1 MNIYQKAAA
10 TKLRFKT
17 NNGAI
22 STEDLFDLPLSS
34 KNEMNLDTVA
44 KTVYAALKAEEEE
57 GSFVNKTSNPRKDQ
71 LELAMEI
78 VKDVIR
84 IKQEEADAKAD
95 IAAKAAKREQL
106 LRALE
111 RNQEQALA
119 GMTVDQLQE
128 ELKKL
133 G

>member
-44 KTVYAALKAEEEE
+44 KTVHATLKAEEE

-106 LRALE
+106 LLALE

>member
-1 MNIYQKAAA
+1 MNIYQKAAT

-22 STEDLFDLPLSS
+22 STEDSFDLPLSS

-44 KTVYAALKAEEEE
+44 KTVHAALKAEEE
-57 GSFVNKTSNPRKDQ
+57 GSFVNKTSNPRKEQ

>member
-1 MNIYQKAAA
+1 MSIYQKAVA

-17 NNGAI
+17 SNGAI

-44 KTVYAALKAEEEE
+44 KTVHAALKAEEE

-84 IKQEEADAKAD
+84 IKQEQEAAKAD

>member
-17 NNGAI
+17 SNGAI

-44 KTVYAALKAEEEE
+44 KTVYAALKAEEE
-57 GSFVNKTSNPRKDQ
+57 GSFVNKTSNPRKEQ

-95 IAAKAAKREQL
+95 IAAKAAKRERL

-119 GMTVDQLQE
+119 TMTVDQLQE

>member
-1 MNIYQKAAA
+1 M
-10 TKLRFKT
+10 
-17 NNGAI
+17 
-22 STEDLFDLPLSS
+22 
-34 KNEMNLDTVA
+34 
-44 KTVYAALKAEEEE
+44 
-57 GSFVNKTSNPRKDQ
+57 
-71 LELAMEI
+71 
-78 VKDVIR
+78 DVIR
-84 IKQEEADAKAD
+84 IKQEQEAAKAD
-95 IAAKAAKREQL
+95 IAAKAAKREML

>member
-1 MNIYQKAAA
+1 MNIYHKAAA

-17 NNGAI
+17 NIGAI

-44 KTVYAALKAEEEE
+44 KTVHAALKAEEE
-57 GSFVNKTSNPRKDQ
+57 GSFVNKTNNPRKDQ

>member
-17 NNGAI
+17 SNGAI
-22 STEDLFDLPLSS
+22 STEDLFGLPLSS

-44 KTVYAALKAEEEE
+44 KTVHAALKAEEE
-57 GSFVNKTSNPRKDQ
+57 GSFVNKTSNPRKEQ

-111 RNQEQALA
+111 RNQEQAFA

>member
-17 NNGAI
+17 ANGAI

-44 KTVYAALKAEEEE
+44 KTVHAALKAEEE

-84 IKQEEADAKAD
+84 IKQEEAAAKAER
-95 IAAKAAKREQL
+95 ASKAAKRDQL
-106 LRALE
+106 LRALSAK
-111 RNQEQALA
+111 QEQELA
-119 GMTVDQLQE
+119 NMPLEKLQE
-128 ELKKL
+128 ELQKL

>member
-1 MNIYQKAAA
+1 MSIYQKAAA

-17 NNGAI
+17 ANGAI

-44 KTVYAALKAEEEE
+44 KTVHAALKAEEE

-84 IKQEEADAKAD
+84 IKQEEANAKAD

>member
-17 NNGAI
+17 SNGAI

-34 KNEMNLDTVA
+34 NNEMNLDTVA
-44 KTVYAALKAEEEE
+44 KTVYAALKAEEE
-57 GSFVNKTSNPRKDQ
+57 GSFVKKTSNPRKEQ

-111 RNQEQALA
+111 RNQEQVLA

>member
-17 NNGAI
+17 SNGAI
-22 STEDLFDLPLSS
+22 RAEDLFDLPLSS
-34 KNEMNLDTVA
+34 KNERNLDTVA
-44 KTVYAALKAEEEE
+44 KTVHAALKAEEE

>member
-1 MNIYQKAAA
+1 MDIYKLAC
-10 TKLRFKT
+10 TKKVRFKT
-17 NNGAI
+17 ANGFI
-22 STEDLFDLPLSS
+22 STEDLFDLPLTS
-34 KNEMNLDTVA
+34 KNGMNLDAVA
-44 KTVYAALKAEEEE
+44 KTVSEALKGEESV
-57 GSFVNKTSNPRKDQ
+57 SFVEKSSNPRKEG

>member
-1 MNIYQKAAA
+1 MSFQTFSKAVH
-10 TKLRFKT
+10 
-17 NNGAI
+17 
-22 STEDLFDLPLSS
+22 D
-34 KNEMNLDTVA
+34 
-44 KTVYAALKAEEEE
+44 
-57 GSFVNKTSNPRKDQ
+57 KTSNPRKDQ

-84 IKQEEADAKAD
+84 IKQEQEAAKAD

>member
-22 STEDLFDLPLSS
+22 SAEDLFDLPLSS

-44 KTVYAALKAEEEE
+44 KTVYAALKAEEE
-57 GSFVNKTSNPRKDQ
+57 GSFVNKTSNPRKEQ

-84 IKQEEADAKAD
+84 IKQEVASSIRQVILAKSNSNLQWRSSRTLSVSS
-95 IAAKAAKREQL
+95 KR
-106 LRALE
+106 
-111 RNQEQALA
+111 
-119 GMTVDQLQE
+119 
-128 ELKKL
+128 
-133 G
+133 

>member
-1 MNIYQKAAA
+1 MNIYQKAAT

-22 STEDLFDLPLSS
+22 SAEDLFDLPLSS

-44 KTVYAALKAEEEE
+44 KTVHAALKAEEE

-119 GMTVDQLQE
+119 TMTVDQLQE

>member
-44 KTVYAALKAEEEE
+44 KTVHAALKAEEE
-57 GSFVNKTSNPRKDQ
+57 GSFVNKTSNPRKEQ

-84 IKQEEADAKAD
+84 IKQEEANAKAD

-106 LRALE
+106 IRALE

-119 GMTVDQLQE
+119 GMTVEELQE

>member
-10 TKLRFKT
+10 TKLRFKI

-22 STEDLFDLPLSS
+22 STEDLLDLPLSS

-44 KTVYAALKAEEEE
+44 KTVHAALKAEEE
-57 GSFVNKTSNPRKDQ
+57 GSFVNKTSNPRKEQ

>member
-17 NNGAI
+17 NSGAI

-44 KTVYAALKAEEEE
+44 KTVHAALKAEEE

-119 GMTVDQLQE
+119 TMTVDQLQE

>member
-1 MNIYQKAAA
+1 MNIYQKAAV

-34 KNEMNLDTVA
+34 NNEMNLDTVA
-44 KTVYAALKAEEEE
+44 KTVYAALKAEEE
-57 GSFVNKTSNPRKDQ
+57 GSFVNKTSNPRKEQ

-111 RNQEQALA
+111 RNQEQVLA